1 MPLLTRPL
9 LTLPLA
15 RRALRPLA
23 ALVDQRVD
31 QRVRTQ
37 ARATH
42 SEVAALRAELDVL
55 KKQSHAVG
63 MLLDRTGRGAHRM
76 PSAGQIT
83 ALVAQV
89 AEVSGSAHARRAVT
103 SAFRTV
109 VALEALGV
117 GRLAGGTSN
126 VCGKLATIPLMAPPN
141 REVLEIGTLYG
152 LFATALTRM
161 MHREGIEP
169 RLTIVDPFAG
179 SQLQPDATHDHADPT
194 GTPVREDVVR
204 ANLALAG
211 TVLGSAESP
220 TATARIHKGFSQ
232 DPEIRASVSDRR
244 YGVIVVDGDHSRE
257 GVLADLRWAEEIVAD
272 GGIVVLDDYGDA
284 AWPGV
289 RQALETH
296 LGDGRSKLV
305 LEGVV
310 ATSAFLRHM

>member
-1 MPLLTRPL
+1 MPL

-15 RRALRPLA
+15 RRALRPFA
-23 ALVDQRVD
+23 ALVDQRID
-31 QRVRTQ
+31 QRL
-37 ARATH
+37 RAQK
-42 SEVAALRAELDVL
+42 SAAGGEIAALRAELDAL
-55 KKQSHAVG
+55 KKQSYAVE

-76 PSAGQIT
+76 PSAGQIS

-141 REVLEIGTLYG
+141 PEVLEIGTLHG

-161 MHREGIEP
+161 LHREGIEP
-169 RLTIVDPFAG
+169 RLTIVDPLVG
-179 SQLQPDATHDHADPT
+179 SQLQPDAVRDNADPT

-204 ANLALAG
+204 ANLAMAG
-211 TVLGSAESP
+211 TALGPHGGETP
-220 TATARIHKGFSQ
+220 TARIHKGFSQ
-232 DPEIRASVSDRR
+232 DPDIRAAVSDRR

-257 GVLADLRWAEEIVAD
+257 GVLADLEWVEEIIDD

-289 RQALETH
+289 REAMETH
-296 LGDGRSKLV
+296 LGNGRSKLDFV
-305 LEGVV
+305 GAV
-310 ATSAFLRHM
+310 ATSAFLRKV

>member
-1 MPLLTRPL
+1 MPLLTH
-9 LTLPLA
+9 PLA

-23 ALVDQRVD
+23 ALVDQRV
-31 QRVRTQ
+31 RTQ
-37 ARATH
+37 TRTT
-42 SEVAALRAELDVL
+42 SNELAALRAELDVL

-76 PSAGQIT
+76 PSAEQIT

-89 AEVSGSAHARRAVT
+89 AEASGSAHARRAVT

-126 VCGKLATIPLMAPPN
+126 VCGKLATIPLLAPPN
-141 REVLEIGTLYG
+141 ADVLEIGTLHG

-161 MHREGIEP
+161 LHREGIEP
-169 RLTIVDPFAG
+169 RLTIVDPLIG
-179 SQLQPDATHDHADPT
+179 SQLQPDAVRDNADPT

-211 TVLGSAESP
+211 TALVPGGSGAP
-220 TATARIHKGFSQ
+220 TARIFKGFSQ
-232 DPEIRASVSDRR
+232 DEEIRSAVSDRK

-257 GVLADLRWAEEIVAD
+257 GVLSDLQWAEEIIAD

-289 RQALETH
+289 REALETH
-296 LGDGRSKLV
+296 QSDGGSRLRLLGR
-305 LEGVV
+305 V
-310 ATSAFLRHM
+310 ATSAFLRKV